1 MAEATTFR
9 GGKIMMA
16 LKDKIYETL
25 KQLVAVPSI
34 SSTEGE
40 KRAAEKIYEIIG
52 GIPYFQANKGMH
64 GFEIIEGDP
73 VGRAFVWAVA
83 EGAAE
88 AADTVILTAHLD
100 VVDIEGYGHLQ
111 SVAFD
116 MEECTR
122 RIGELDL
129 DGEARRDLESGKWI
143 FGRGT
148 ADIKSGIASFIEIL
162 RELAETRNFRG
173 KVLFLAVPGE
183 ESNSEGMIA
192 AIPFLLKLQKERGF
206 NFVGALLSECS
217 IPKNENEDF
226 KRIYMGSVGK
236 IMPMFFCAG
245 KETHASEPFQ
255 GLNPISL
262 VSEINRRL
270 DGNVDFCDAAGGQM
284 TPPPVALKQMDL
296 KRLYSVQTP
305 AYAVSYY
312 NMMTL
317 TKTISELTEDLENL
331 AREAFV
337 KVLMDSEEKRY
348 TYAEM
353 SGEAVHFADIEP
365 CVMVYRSLLAK
376 VTNGDK
382 TFQRS
387 LDEKI
392 KGWKS
397 ENMDSQTI
405 AINIVK
411 ETYESYAKKRPMVV
425 ISFIPP
431 YYPHI
436 QADASGEKGA
446 ALLRAVD
453 GMVKYASDS
462 YGEKIVK
469 EQFFMGISDL
479 SYTGISDDQDLDS
492 LALNIIG
499 YGSTYDLNL
508 EALSMLDIPAVVFG
522 GEGKDIHKNTERLNI
537 EYSLEVVPELYKHI
551 IHSLLA

>member
-1 MAEATTFR
+1 
-9 GGKIMMA
+9 MMA

-34 SSTEGE
+34 SGTFGE
-40 KRAAEKIYEIIG
+40 RLAAEKIFEMIGEIL
-52 GIPYFQANKGMH
+52 YFKANKDKYGY
-64 GFEIIEGDP
+64 ENIEGDP
-73 VGRAFVWAVA
+73 AGRAFVWAVA
-83 EGAAE
+83 EGAVE

-100 VVDIEGYGHLQ
+100 VVDIEGYGHLKP
-111 SVAFD
+111 VAFD
-116 MEECTR
+116 IEECTR

-129 DGEARRDLESGKWI
+129 DEEARRDLESGKWI

-148 ADIKSGIASFIEIL
+148 ADIKSGIASYIEIL
-162 RELAETRNFRG
+162 RELSEERNFKG

-192 AIPFLLKLQKERGF
+192 AIPFLLKLQKENGF

-217 IPKNENEDF
+217 IPKNESEDF

-255 GLNPISL
+255 GLNPITL

-270 DGNVDFCDAAGGQM
+270 DENVDFCDAAGSQM
-284 TPPPVALKQMDL
+284 TPPPSVLKQADL
-296 KRLYSVQTP
+296 KKLYSVQTP

-317 TKTISELTEDLENL
+317 AKTISQLTEDLENL

-337 KVLMDSEEKRY
+337 KVLMDCEEKRY

-365 CVMVYRSLLAK
+365 CVMTYRSLLAK
-376 VTNGDK
+376 VMNGDK
-382 TFQRS
+382 RFQKN

-392 KGWKS
+392 KAWKS
-397 ENMDSQTI
+397 ENMDCQTM

-436 QADASGEKGA
+436 QIGASGEKRAGF
-446 ALLRAVD
+446 LEAVD
-453 GMVKYASDS
+453 EMIEYASLKH
-462 YGEKIVK
+462 GEKIVK

-499 YGSTYDLNL
+499 YGTAYDLNL

-522 GEGKDIHKNTERLNI
+522 GEGKDIHKNTERLNR
-537 EYSLEVVPELYKHI
+537 EYSLEVVPDLYKKMI
-551 IHSLLA
+551 SMLLA